1 MNNISK
7 YAKTDLTC
15 FNISLE
21 NDSNNVFIED
31 TVNEIISHLSINNL
45 KKARLINKTFEKLT
59 NYPKLYFKFI
69 DIIPSE
75 FCYINLKLKK
85 QKDFVLKLVEH
96 NPKIYYELWN
106 IPKLQNDRD
115 IVLALVK
122 QEGQMLGNV
131 PHYLR
136 NDEEIIKISIMTAPW
151 SNYIGDQLSCDA
163 EFMKEIYDLR
173 KQSTLNLFTSDR
185 LTYNCFEEVLI
196 DMFFSDDKKFLKE
209 LEALKKA

>member
-1 MNNISK
+1 MINISINTK
-7 YAKTDLTC
+7 PDLNC
-15 FNISLE
+15 LNISLD
-21 NDSNNVFIED
+21 NDSTNVFIED

-59 NYPKLYFKFI
+59 NSPSLYFKFI

-75 FCYINLKLKK
+75 FCYINFKLKK

-115 IVLALVK
+115 IVLTLVK

-136 NDEEIIKISIMTAPW
+136 NDEEIVKISIMKAPW
-151 SNYIGDQLSCDA
+151 SNYIGDQLTCDA
-163 EFMKEIYDLR
+163 EFMEEIYNLR
-173 KQSTLNLFTSDR
+173 KIATLNLFKNDR
-185 LTYNCFEEVLI
+185 LNYDCFEELLI
-196 DMFFSDDKKFLKE
+196 DMYFSDDKKFLKE
-209 LEALKKA
+209 LEALKKT